1 MRCIV
6 AGHRD
11 GLDQLGDL
19 VQEIQSTV
27 SSCPVELKARSAHPI
42 RSFIKKELI
51 ELGWSDE
58 FSVDPAVSGIS
69 ITSVKDEV
77 GLCVQT
83 GNMGRMYADLV
94 KLQTLYTAEKIRAGA
109 VVLPTSS
116 AARKMG
122 DNIAN
127 ANRFEIELN
136 VFSRVIHMP
145 LVIFS
150 FEEDLQ

>member
-6 AGHRD
+6 TGHRD
-11 GLDQLGDL
+11 GLDQLGDM
-19 VQEIQSTV
+19 VKEIQSIV
-27 SSCPVELKARSAHPI
+27 SSCSVELKARSAHPI
-42 RSFIKKELI
+42 RSFIKTELI
-51 ELGWSDE
+51 KCGWSED
-58 FSVDPAVSGIS
+58 FSVDPVVSGIS
-69 ITSVKDEV
+69 ITSAKDEV

-94 KLQTLYTAEKIRAGA
+94 KLQTLYTAGKIRAGV
-109 VVLPTSS
+109 VVLPTST
-116 AARKMG
+116 AAREMG

-127 ANRFEIELN
+127 SNRLETELK

-145 LVIFS
+145 IVIFS